1 MQENI
6 NLIVATGFWGYSV
19 ALVIVKQALTGSTKK
34 RTKSKETKP
43 QNMSFVANN
52 NSTIFF
58 G

>member
-1 MQENI
+1 MEQHL

-19 ALVIVKQALTGSTKK
+19 ALVIVKQVLTVVSKKTTKN
-34 RTKSKETKP
+34 KETKP

-52 NSTIFF
+52 NSNIFF